1 MAKERNLRSVEDGGR
16 EGPDG
21 VEPVADIPPDLGE
34 EATQEAPFP
43 GLLSRYVQVFVSPGA
58 LFDRLVERPAWAG
71 ALVLGAALALA
82 GAVLLPSELYVA
94 QFRER
99 LLEQGQTMPPGLE
112 DRSGLMRI
120 GLSAF
125 AFLSWFAIWA
135 FFAGLVTVVFAFIMG
150 DEGTYR
156 QYLAV
161 VVHAHLIYATSGLV
175 VLPLR
180 IMAEDVQLLLSLG
193 TFAFFLEDGY
203 LLRFLSFLD
212 LFGLWGWALVGLGV
226 AKIGRKDSWAP
237 AAAIVLLIP
246 VGIAALIAIF
256 NG

>member
-1 MAKERNLRSVEDGGR
+1 MLAMMA
-16 EGPDG
+16 
-21 VEPVADIPPDLGE
+21 LGN
-34 EATQEAPFP
+34 TWM
-43 GLLSRYVQVFVSPGA
+43 R
-58 LFDRLVERPAWAG
+58 
-71 ALVLGAALALA
+71 VLK
-82 GAVLLPSELYVA
+82 S
-94 QFRER
+94 
-99 LLEQGQTMPPGLE
+99 
-112 DRSGLMRI
+112 
-120 GLSAF
+120 
-125 AFLSWFAIWA
+125 
-135 FFAGLVTVVFAFIMG
+135 
-150 DEGTYR
+150 
-156 QYLAV
+156 
-161 VVHAHLIYATSGLV
+161 LIYATSGLV